1 MCRRAIRRYGAPVS
15 PLLLALALS
24 TDAAAGPWHGTLG
37 VDWVPFGRADLAW
50 IEEDQLSGTLV
61 SATDGMLSPP
71 LTLEGGV
78 ASATDAVVLGL
89 GLARVGTTTANFD
102 SEGALTSRSGEHV
115 LGLRLGADYRRW
127 LVPRVTPG
135 SGEDA
140 HVSPFV
146 QAGGYGVIPSA
157 QKYDD
162 TWTEEEQSAQDEDA
176 GAERARI
183 GAVGLRAGGGA
194 DLCWTQG
201 LCLGLRGLVVVHR
214 AQAVGEGFRTV
225 STLVSLEP
233 ALSLDLGF

>member
-1 MCRRAIRRYGAPVS
+1 MPSGAAGSYGGPVS
-15 PLLLALALS
+15 PLLLALLLS
-24 TDAAAGPWHGTLG
+24 PEAAAGWHGTLG
-37 VDWVPFGRADLAW
+37 LDWVPLGRADLAW

-61 SATDGMLSPP
+61 AATDGMLAPP
-71 LTLEGGV
+71 LYLEGGL

-89 GLARVGTTTANFD
+89 GLARIGTTTATFD
-102 SEGALTSRSGEHV
+102 SEGELSSRSGEHV

-135 SGEDA
+135 SGEEA
-140 HVSPFV
+140 HVSPFL

-162 TWTEEEQSAQDEDA
+162 TWTEEEQSAQDEAA
-176 GAERARI
+176 GSERSSI
-183 GAVGLRAGGGA
+183 GALGGRLGGGA

-201 LCLGLRGLVVVHR
+201 LCLGVRGLVVLHR
-214 AQAVGEGFRTV
+214 TQAVGEGFRTV
-225 STLVSLEP
+225 STLVALEP